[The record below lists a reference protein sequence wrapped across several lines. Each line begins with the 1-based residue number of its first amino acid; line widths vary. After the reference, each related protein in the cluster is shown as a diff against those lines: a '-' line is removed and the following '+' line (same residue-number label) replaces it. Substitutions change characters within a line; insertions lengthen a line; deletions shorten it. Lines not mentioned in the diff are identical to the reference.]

1 MSQCEVTINS
11 LLTKKIDLLIDPLAK
26 LFSMV
31 YRDCTIPGQWL
42 VAKITPILKMG
53 SVHSIENYR
62 PVAALC
68 SWSNIFERIIIKR
81 IAALELLND
90 VELVGSQ
97 QHGFRKGK
105 TTATAGLTL
114 QSIIEYYNFICA
126 FSTLINNEYFLYL
139 VMRV

>member
-1 MSQCEVTINS
+1 MVASNLDFMTKTDIIACIKMLKIKNCEGYDRIPQRVLIDG
-11 LLTKKIDLLIDPLAK
+11 IDLLIDWLTK

-68 SWSNIFERIIIKR
+68 SWSNIFERIILKR

-97 QHGFRKGK
+97 QHGF
-105 TTATAGLTL
+105 
-114 QSIIEYYNFICA
+114 
-126 FSTLINNEYFLYL
+126 
-139 VMRV
+139 